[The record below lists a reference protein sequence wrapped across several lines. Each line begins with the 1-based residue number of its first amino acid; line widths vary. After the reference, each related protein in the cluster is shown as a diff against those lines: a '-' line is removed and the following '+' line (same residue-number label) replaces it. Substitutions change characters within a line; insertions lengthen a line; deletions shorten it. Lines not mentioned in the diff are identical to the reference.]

1 MDLRFFSSTKWIR
14 KRRERRRERESERES
29 DRMAPKGKGLAAEG
43 GERKTCLGILFAH
56 YVRQQTKDKKT
67 QVFAQ
72 GPKCYGVSW
81 EVKKKKK

>member
-1 MDLRFFSSTKWIR
+1 
-14 KRRERRRERESERES
+14 
-29 DRMAPKGKGLAAEG
+29 MAPKGKGLAAEG

-81 EVKKKKK
+81 EVKKKKKIVLTQLSLVSLVSLSPRSSKIERKE